1 MKRSTDRILTT
12 IVGSLVRPDV
22 VIELMRLKESGQPY
36 DDAELQRRVRSAIV
50 DAVKHEA
57 ECGIDIPS
65 DGEYS
70 KSSFSGYVNDR
81 LTGFEARPMGP
92 ILGTT
97 PSRGRDRKR
106 FGAAYDEMEKMERSV
121 TQVPSGGSPT
131 TMVCT
136 GPITYR
142 GQEQLK
148 IDFAN
153 FRAALDAAG
162 LEEGFVPAC
171 APGTIELQR
180 RNEYYKNDEEFL
192 FAIADAMKEEY
203 RAVVEAGF
211 ILQLDDPRVVV
222 QYDMHDPEPT
232 IEEYRKFAS
241 LRIEALNHALDGL
254 PPDRIRYH
262 LCWGSWHGPH
272 TTDVPL
278 KDIVDLVLGVHS
290 GALSVEAANPAHAHE
305 WAVWEDVKVPDGK
318 IIIPGVISHVTNTV
332 EHPDLVAQRIVQ
344 YAKLVGRENVIA
356 STDCGFAQGAFIRRV
371 HPQIMWA
378 KLEALG
384 EGARRA
390 TQQLWG
396 R

>member
-1 MKRSTDRILTT
+1 
-12 IVGSLVRPDV
+12 
-22 VIELMRLKESGQPY
+22 
-36 DDAELQRRVRSAIV
+36 
-50 DAVKHEA
+50 
-57 ECGIDIPS
+57 
-65 DGEYS
+65 
-70 KSSFSGYVNDR
+70 
-81 LTGFEARPMGP
+81 
-92 ILGTT
+92 
-97 PSRGRDRKR
+97 
-106 FGAAYDEMEKMERSV
+106 MERAA
-121 TQVPSGGSPT
+121 TQVPSGEAVTGQTSSS
-131 TMVCT
+131 TMVCV

-142 GQEQLK
+142 GHEELQR
-148 IDFAN
+148 DFEN
-153 FRAALDAAG
+153 FRAAMNGANV
-162 LEEGFVPAC
+162 EEAFIPAC

-203 RAVVEAGF
+203 KAIVDAGF
-211 ILQLDDPRVVV
+211 VLQVDDPRVVV
-222 QYDMHDPEPT
+222 QYDMHDPAPT

-241 LRIEALNHALDGL
+241 LRIEALNHALEGL
-254 PPDRIRYH
+254 PADRIRYH

-305 WAVWEDVKVPDGK
+305 WQVWETQKLPEGK
-318 IIIPGVISHVTNTV
+318 ILIPGVISHVTNTV

-356 STDCGFAQGAFIRRV
+356 STDCGFAQGAFIHRV
-371 HPQIMWA
+371 HPLIMWA

-390 TQQLWG
+390 TKHLWA